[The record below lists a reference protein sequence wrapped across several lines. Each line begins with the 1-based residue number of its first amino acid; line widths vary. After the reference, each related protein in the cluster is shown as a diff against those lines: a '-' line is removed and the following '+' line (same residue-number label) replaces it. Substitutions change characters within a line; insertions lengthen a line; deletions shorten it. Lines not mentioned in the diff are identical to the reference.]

1 MRSWI
6 LLSTLL
12 VASVA
17 QGQNQPPTMTALSPV
32 ASSGLTQTL
41 TFTFSDPN
49 GAADL
54 GVLNVLMNGF
64 LDGRQACYIAFVNS
78 ANVLY
83 LVSDAGD
90 GLSAGLTLNAAG
102 TVSNGQCGINGLGSS
117 VTRVG
122 NELTLTLAV
131 TFNPSFA
138 GDKVIYL
145 AARDAAQAN
154 SGWQAYG
161 VHRVPRT
168 VQTYPTTV
176 SLSPN
181 SGTGGVQTYTMV
193 YQDAVPATNLKAAQ
207 LLINTALDGRN
218 ACYLGYERATN
229 LIYLLNDPGS
239 TLLVPGVAPLK
250 AGAVGSGTGSTENQ
264 QCKVNGAGSEVV
276 ESGATLTLSVNIE
289 FKAAFSG
296 RKIVYNGVQTVSG
309 GNSGWQ
315 ATGAWN
321 VNVSPPV
328 DVLRSQYD
336 LERTGANKEERL
348 LRPAIVNPAQFG
360 KLFARRVD
368 ASLFAL
374 PLIASGVD
382 LPGNVR
388 RNLLIAATMA
398 NTVYAFDA
406 DSPTE
411 SAPVWSRTVAP
422 PAQGDSWTGPVTW
435 GILSTPVID
444 RATGTVYVVAKVT
457 TTAGPVQRIF
467 ALDLATGAL
476 KFNSPADVTWPV
488 AGGATFTTSPASIQR
503 AGLLLSNGVLY
514 VAFANIVLNPAE
526 WRSQEGYVQSFDAT
540 NLQIRHAS
548 FQVTPTGLKGG
559 VWQAG
564 RGLSADAAGNVYVAT
579 AGGEYNG
586 TQNFGSTILK
596 LAPRTLAVVDWFTP
610 SNWDALYK
618 GNLDLSANGVTLIP
632 GTNLAFAGGKE
643 GVIYLLDRG
652 NMGRLEGGASAPLQ
666 RFQASQGC
674 GTTDCAQTLGTAFW
688 SRAGA
693 VDGML
698 YVWDRRDFLRAYRF
712 NNATSRFVLTP
723 TVGSLR
729 IEQTSGP
736 TVSSLGDDAATGIVW
751 AVTVPTDANG
761 TLTEATLRAYA
772 ADDIT
777 RELYNSDSNRA
788 RDRLGFFTKFA
799 PPVVANGKVYVST
812 HSNEIVVYGRLP

>member
-1 MRSWI
+1 MRGRV
-6 LLSTLL
+6 LLLTML

-17 QGQNQPPTMTALSPV
+17 HGQNQAPTTTSLNPI
-32 ASSGLTQTL
+32 ASAGLTQTW

-49 GAADL
+49 GASDL
-54 GVLNVLMNGF
+54 GVLNVLINGF
-64 LDGRQACYIAFVNS
+64 LDGRRACYIAFANL

-83 LVSDAGD
+83 LVNDGGD
-90 GLSAGLTLNAAG
+90 GLSPGLTLGGAG
-102 TVSNGQCGINGLGSS
+102 TASNGQCGVNGMGSS
-117 VTRVG
+117 VTRAG
-122 NELTLTLAV
+122 NNLTLTLAM

-145 AARDAAQAN
+145 AARDAMEAN

-168 VQTYPTTV
+168 VPTYPTTV

-181 SGTGGVQTYTMV
+181 SGAGGVPTYTVV
-193 YQDAVPATNLKAAQ
+193 YQDAVASTNLRAAQ
-207 LLINTALDGRN
+207 LLVNTALDGRN

-229 LIYLLNDPGS
+229 LIYLFNDSGS
-239 TLLVPGVAPLK
+239 TLLLPGVAPLK
-250 AGAVGSGTGSTENQ
+250 AGVVGSGTGSIENQ
-264 QCKVNGAGSEVV
+264 QCRVNGAGSQVT

-289 FKAAFSG
+289 FKSGFSG
-296 RKIVYNGVQTVSG
+296 RKTVYTGIQTVG
-309 GNSGWQ
+309 GG
-315 ATGAWN
+315 
-321 VNVSPPV
+321 
-328 DVLRSQYD
+328 R
-336 LERTGANKEERL
+336 
-348 LRPAIVNPAQFG
+348 

-368 ASLFAL
+368 ATIYAL

-388 RNLLIAATMA
+388 RNLLIAATMR

-411 SAPVWSRTVAP
+411 TAPVWSRNLGFPAP
-422 PAQGDSWTGPVTW
+422 GDPWIGPFTC
-435 GILSTPVID
+435 GILGTPVID
-444 RATGTVYVVAKVT
+444 RATGTIYVAAKL
-457 TTAGPVQRIF
+457 TASLGLIVKQQLF

-476 KFNSPADVTWPV
+476 KFNSPVDVTYPV
-488 AGGATFTTSPASIQR
+488 AGTSTTAYAPNSIQR
-503 AGLLLSNGVLY
+503 PGLLVSNGVLY
-514 VAFANIVLNPAE
+514 VAFANIILDPTE

-559 VWQAG
+559 IWQAG
-564 RGLSADAAGNVYVAT
+564 RGLSVDATGNVYVAT

-586 TQNFGSTILK
+586 IDNFGSTILK

-610 SNWDALYK
+610 SNWDALYR

-632 GTNLAFAGGKE
+632 STNLAFAGGKE
-643 GVIYLLDRG
+643 GVIYLLDRA
-652 NMGRLEGGASAPLQ
+652 NLGRLEGGSSGPLQ

-674 GTTDCAQTLGTAFW
+674 GQTDCAQTLGTAFW
-688 SRAGA
+688 SRAGGL
-693 VDGML
+693 DGML

-712 NNATSRFVLTP
+712 SNATNRFVLTP

-736 TVSSLGDDAATGIVW
+736 TVSSLGDDLATGIVW

-777 RELYNSDSNRA
+777 RELYNSDTNRA